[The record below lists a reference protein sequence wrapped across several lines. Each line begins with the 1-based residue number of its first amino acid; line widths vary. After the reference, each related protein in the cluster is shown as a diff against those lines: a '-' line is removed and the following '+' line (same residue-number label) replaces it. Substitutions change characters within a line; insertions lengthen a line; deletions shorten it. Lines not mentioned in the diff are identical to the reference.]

1 MTSIFNPDD
10 QRVLALISCISG
22 LCGRE
27 VDQVTSAWKRADV
40 HDRARAW
47 AQVNRTAAERDRY
60 RILSVAALARRE
72 AMETAHRMRRT
83 DWAFWAAACDAGAA
97 VAAGTRIG
105 AFYGTLI
112 APFAEVIPALAC
124 PTIEDAVSSAAATWP
139 GENSSS
145 QPPVGQP
152 NSVAV

>member
-1 MTSIFNPDD
+1 MISIFNPND

-27 VDQVTSAWKRADV
+27 VDQVTSAWKRADA

-47 AQVNRTAAERDRY
+47 AQINRAATGRERY

-72 AMETAHRMRRT
+72 ALETAHRMHRT

-97 VAAGTRIG
+97 VAAEARIG
-105 AFYGTLI
+105 RHFDTLI

-124 PTIEDAVSSAAATWP
+124 PAPDSAAVSAAATRP
-139 GENSSS
+139 GRIFPSRAPS
-145 QPPVGQP
+145 GQP
-152 NSVAV
+152 NRAAV